1 MLPSAEDG
9 PLSDWRLPLPTRRW
23 TGGVSGPAPITRGK
37 AAKGRATTSLPRR
50 QMLLPHT
57 RKEEDDRMRRDDV
70 KEELLASNAEFRR
83 LYEEHRD
90 YDSRLNN
97 LQSKAALSAEDELE
111 AKRIKVHKL
120 QLKDRMEIMIRD
132 HERAV
137 TA

>member
-1 MLPSAEDG
+1 
-9 PLSDWRLPLPTRRW
+9 
-23 TGGVSGPAPITRGK
+23 
-37 AAKGRATTSLPRR
+37 
-50 QMLLPHT
+50 
-57 RKEEDDRMRRDDV
+57 MRRDDV
-70 KEELLASNAEFRR
+70 KEELLASNPEFRR

-90 YDSRLNN
+90 YDNRLNN
-97 LQSKAALSAEDELE
+97 LQNKAALSAEDEIE